1 MRNIIITEKQ
11 LSRVLHNIQEGS
23 ELSSI
28 EAMRKI
34 VSVLKKN
41 GYNDEE
47 IVDLIIKLRQK
58 DVLSYMMAKKIKD
71 EPVYDMS
78 VEKMYKNY

>member
-1 MRNIIITEKQ
+1 MSDIIITEKQ
-11 LSRVLHNIQEGS
+11 LSRVLNNIQEQND
-23 ELSSI
+23 LSSAD
-28 EAMRKI
+28 AMRKI

-41 GYNDEE
+41 GYDDEE

-58 DVLSYMMAKKIKD
+58 DVLSYMRAKKIKD

-78 VEKMYKNY
+78 VEKMYKN

>member
-1 MRNIIITEKQ
+1 
-11 LSRVLHNIQEGS
+11 
-23 ELSSI
+23 
-28 EAMRKI
+28 MRKI

-41 GYNDEE
+41 GYDDEE

-58 DVLSYMMAKKIKD
+58 DVLSYMRAKKIKD

-78 VEKMYKNY
+78 VEKMYKN

>member
-1 MRNIIITEKQ
+1 MSDIIITEKQ
-11 LSRVLHNIQEGS
+11 LSRVLNNIQEQND
-23 ELSSI
+23 LSSAD
-28 EAMRKI
+28 AMRKI

-41 GYNDEE
+41 GYDDEE

-58 DVLSYMMAKKIKD
+58 DVLSYMRAKKIND

-78 VEKMYKNY
+78 VEKMYKN